1 MEGERTQQQQFHLR
15 GGPLALRPQGAI
27 DVLRPLDGL
36 LIACCTHGTTHLR
49 IMSLAICCSFLAS
62 RTLLTRDFSNNFEMR
77 LRVVGCTLFFFSFF
91 VCVSTS
97 LPFHTNTPHMRS
109 ARKHTHTNTLVGIVF
124 GFSFLEISPIALL
137 FSRFLL
143 QRQSRFN
150 ILLSL

>member
-49 IMSLAICCSFLAS
+49 IMSLAICCSFLTS

-109 ARKHTHTNTLVGIVF
+109 ARKHTHTNTRTHTGLKRFWVF
-124 GFSFLEISPIALL
+124 FGD
-137 FSRFLL
+137 
-143 QRQSRFN
+143 
-150 ILLSL
+150 